1 MYQEL
6 GIYLLISLLSK
17 VRKLYFF
24 TILLVKFKINKFS
37 PTSVPVEIFKVII
50 TNVFYNSKKL
60 NMKIT
65 RYILPLHLLVE

>member
-37 PTSVPVEIFKVII
+37 PASGPVEIFKVII

>member
-6 GIYLLISLLSK
+6 VIYLLISLLSK

-37 PTSVPVEIFKVII
+37 TASGPVEIFKVII

>member
-37 PTSVPVEIFKVII
+37 TASGPVEIFKVII